1 MLNSYEI
8 KNKLEKKIHLP
19 VKYSLEVV
27 YNPIY
32 CLYGFFISKNG
43 EVIEAFNTS
52 SDTVNERIEKYGLE
66 YEAEAIESDL
76 IKMINEITLDE
87 LVEYY
92 YNKGMHLAE
101 INKKLMTRGGRQW

>member
-1 MLNSYEI
+1 MLNSYEV
-8 KNKLEKKIHLP
+8 KEKVQKKIHLP

-43 EVIEAFNTS
+43 EVIESFNTS

-92 YNKGMHLAE
+92 YKKGKKMSE
-101 INKKLMTRGGRQW
+101 INDMLVRRGSR